1 MPTYKIE
8 VQSYTSYDIQNHY
21 TSVYY
26 HNSSPKRYKILPK
39 IQNAHVWMEIRE
51 PKGSAGQG
59 RSRAGQPALLDK
71 PSPQWKAPLRS
82 RPPNLNMQIQRVKT

>member
-1 MPTYKIE
+1 MIYKITIQVSIITTQ
-8 VQSYTSYDIQNHY
+8 VQNDT
-21 TSVYY
+21 
-26 HNSSPKRYKILPK
+26 RYNQKYK
-39 IQNAHVWMEIRE
+39 NAHVWMEIRE
-51 PKGSAGQG
+51 PKRSVGQD